1 MSKLRVLLC
10 TVLSIAGLA
19 CVSQADEPANKATA
33 KKPNVLF
40 IAVDDLN
47 HWVGHLGRNKQV
59 KTPNLD
65 RLAKMGTT
73 FTRAY
78 CAAPVCNPSRAAL
91 MSGLLPSTT
100 GVYENNTDWRPRV
113 ASELTLNSYFRA
125 NGYWVSASGKIYHGA
140 YERDEDWNFYQHP
153 KGGAAKLDATAKN
166 EGVGGIRFAP
176 LTNDSA
182 VPDDGTT
189 EWAIAELGKKHDKPV
204 FLGVGYHK
212 PHMPWN
218 VPRRY
223 YDLYPLESIELP
235 PHIADDLA
243 DVPPAGIKMA
253 KPEGDHAAI
262 LESGRWKEAVQGYLA
277 AISYL
282 DEQVGKVLD
291 AYDKSPE
298 RDNTIIVCW
307 GDHGWH
313 LGEKEHWRKFTLWEE
328 ATRAPLIWVVPGVTK
343 PGTRCDR
350 TVDFMSIYPTLC
362 ELAGLPIPKHVE
374 GVSIKPLL
382 VGPNTTWDR
391 PALTTYHFQ
400 NHAVRTE
407 QWRYIRY
414 ANGDEELYDEVN
426 DPLEHKNLAK
436 LPEHAA
442 LKEKLAKHFPT
453 VNKPE
458 EPDRE
463 SGKGKGKGKNK
474 KKSAEPE

>member
-1 MSKLRVLLC
+1 MLRSRLLWVGLLC
-10 TVLSIAGLA
+10 FGMTPVLA
-19 CVSQADEPANKATA
+19 ADDSA
-33 KKPNVLF
+33 KTKSPTKPNILF

-73 FTRAY
+73 FTHAY

-100 GVYENNTDWRPRV
+100 GVYENNTDWRPRI
-113 ASELTLNSYFRA
+113 ERGLTLNGYLHDQ
-125 NGYWVSASGKIYHGA
+125 GYWVGASGKIYHGN
-140 YERDEDWNFYQHP
+140 YERDADWDSYEHP
-153 KGGAAKLDATAKN
+153 KSAKQTLDASAKN
-166 EGVGGIRFAP
+166 DGVGGIKFAP
-176 LTNDSA
+176 LTNDSG
-182 VPDDGTT
+182 VPDDKTT
-189 EWAIAELGKKHDKPV
+189 DWAIAELGKKHDKPV
-204 FLGVGYHK
+204 FMGVGFHK

-235 PHIADDLA
+235 PHLKDDLA
-243 DVPPAGIKMA
+243 DIPPAGIKMA
-253 KPEGDHAAI
+253 KPDGDHRAM

-291 AYDKSPE
+291 AYEKSPE
-298 RDNTIIVCW
+298 RDNTIVVFW

-328 ATRAPLIWVVPGVTK
+328 GTRAPFIWIVPGVTK
-343 PGTRCDR
+343 PGTRCER

-362 ELAGLPIPKHVE
+362 DLAGLPIPKHVE
-374 GVSIKPLL
+374 GVNIKPLL
-382 VGPNTTWDR
+382 ADPTAAWDR

-426 DPLEHKNLAK
+426 DPLEYKNLAK

-458 EPDRE
+458 MPDKEPG
-463 SGKGKGKGKNK
+463 SGKNKGKNK
-474 KKSAEPE
+474 QKAAAEE

>member
-1 MSKLRVLLC
+1 MLALAGMSVA
-10 TVLSIAGLA
+10 SLA
-19 CVSQADEPANKATA
+19 EDAVKSSPANK
-33 KKPNVLF
+33 PNILF
-40 IAVDDLN
+40 IAIDDLN
-47 HWVGHLGRNKQV
+47 HWVGHLGRNKQA

-65 RLAKMGTT
+65 RLAKLGTT

-78 CAAPVCNPSRAAL
+78 CAAPVCNPSRTAL
-91 MSGLLPSTT
+91 MSGMLPSTT
-100 GVYENNTDWRPRV
+100 GVYENRTDWRPKIAR
-113 ASELTLNSYFRA
+113 ELTLNGYFA
-125 NGYWVSASGKIYHGA
+125 DNGYWVGQSGKIYHGG
-140 YERDEDWNFYQHP
+140 YERGQDWNFYTHA
-153 KGGAAKLDATAKN
+153 KGGRQQLDATAKN
-166 EGVGGIRFAP
+166 DGVGGIKFAP
-176 LTNDSA
+176 LTNDSVVSDDATTSWA
-182 VPDDGTT
+182 VQQ
-189 EWAIAELGKKHDKPV
+189 LGLMHSQPV

-223 YDLYPLESIELP
+223 YDLYPLETIELP
-235 PHIADDLA
+235 PHIKDDLA
-243 DVPPAGIKMA
+243 DVPPAGVKLA
-253 KPEGDHAAI
+253 NPEGDHAAM

-277 AISYL
+277 AISYV
-282 DEQVGKVLD
+282 DEQIGKVLD
-291 AYDKSPE
+291 AYEKSPE
-298 RDNTIIVCW
+298 RDNTIIVAW

-343 PGTRCDR
+343 PGTRCER

-362 ELAGLPIPKHVE
+362 ELAGLKIPKHVE

-382 VGPNTTWDR
+382 VDPTAAWDR
-391 PALTTYHFQ
+391 PALTTYRFQ

-442 LKEKLAKHFPT
+442 LKAKLAKHFPT
-453 VNKPE
+453 RNEPE
-458 EPDRE
+458 IPDA
-463 SGKGKGKGKNK
+463 SKGKSGAGQGKGKK
-474 KKSAEPE
+474 KQAAKDD